1 MRRKRTRDI
10 AHKSNLKRGWA
21 IQKSERGALF
31 PERAEKKRIISPDS
45 WSVVSCSMNT
55 LLLYKAGLTRL
66 IYAWGSVR
74 KTKGQSQ
81 IKLFLPTRTGRCQIQ
96 SYFVFNSWLAS
107 STYVCSMYKLDGK
120 AIMGMSKVMME
131 LMRWQN
137 IWVH

>member
-1 MRRKRTRDI
+1 
-10 AHKSNLKRGWA
+10 
-21 IQKSERGALF
+21 
-31 PERAEKKRIISPDS
+31 
-45 WSVVSCSMNT
+45 MNT
-55 LLLYKAGLTRL
+55 LLLHKAGLTRL

-81 IKLFLPTRTGRCQIQ
+81 IKLFLPTKRAAAKYNHM
-96 SYFVFNSWLAS
+96 YFVINSWLAS

-120 AIMGMSKVMME
+120 AIMGMSKLMME